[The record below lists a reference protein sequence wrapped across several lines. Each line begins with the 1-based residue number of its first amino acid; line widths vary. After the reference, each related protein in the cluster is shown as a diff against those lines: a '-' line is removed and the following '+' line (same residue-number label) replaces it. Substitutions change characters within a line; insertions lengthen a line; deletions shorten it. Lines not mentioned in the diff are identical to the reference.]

1 MLRAVTISIVIGT
14 FLIGSYYVA
23 ASSFV
28 QPEQKNKLGMELAEI
43 RPDLTYEKFIALSE
57 DQKSFLVQNMPMSTR
72 NLILDEARNNPS
84 FAAESKDLITAQ
96 SGATELR
103 MIKLTQISGIKG
115 YDADGTASVFVSGSM
130 TFLRLQDFGV
140 ASGIDQRLYLT
151 KDGTILT
158 GIDIGPLKASQ
169 GDQNYDITSVD
180 HDTYN
185 VLIIY
190 SRPFDLYYAYAKFI
204 KTE

>member
-1 MLRAVTISIVIGT
+1 MLKAVTISVIIGT
-14 FLIGSYYVA
+14 FLIGSYYVV

-28 QPEQKNKLGMELAEI
+28 QPEQQNKLGMALAEI
-43 RPDLTYEKFIALSE
+43 QPDLTYAKFIALSE
-57 DQKSFLVQNMPMSTR
+57 DQKSFLVQNMPTNTR

-84 FAAESKDLITAQ
+84 FAAENKDLMTAQ
-96 SGATELR
+96 SGVTELR
-103 MIKLTQISGIKG
+103 MIKLTQMSGIKG
-115 YDADGTASVFVSGSM
+115 YDADGTASVFVSGDM

-151 KDGTILT
+151 KDGTIHT

-190 SRPFDLYYAYAKFI
+190 SEPFDLYYAYAKFI

>member
-1 MLRAVTISIVIGT
+1 MLRAVTISVVIGT
-14 FLIGSYYVA
+14 FLIGSYYVVSA
-23 ASSFV
+23 SFV
-28 QPEQKNKLGMELAEI
+28 PPEQQNKLGLALSEI
-43 RPDLTYEKFIALSE
+43 QPDLTYEKFLTLSE
-57 DQKSFLVQNMPMSTR
+57 GEKSFLIQNMPSSTR

-84 FAAESKDLITAQ
+84 FTAESKDMMIEQ
-96 SGATELR
+96 SGATDLR

-115 YDADGTASVFVSGSM
+115 YDAEGTASVFVSGGM

-140 ASGIDQRLYLT
+140 AGGIDQRVYLT
-151 KDGTILT
+151 KDGTIQT

-180 HDTYN
+180 HDTYD

>member
-1 MLRAVTISIVIGT
+1 MLRTVTISVIIGT

-23 ASSFV
+23 VSSFV
-28 QPEQKNKLGMELAEI
+28 QPEQQNKLGMALSDI
-43 RPDLTYEKFIALSE
+43 QPDLTYEKFIALSE
-57 DQKSFLVQNMPMSTR
+57 DQKSFLVQNMPSSTR
-72 NLILDEARNNPS
+72 NLILDEARDNPS
-84 FAAESKDLITAQ
+84 FAAESKDLITEQ

-103 MIKLTQISGIKG
+103 MIKLTQVSGIKG
-115 YDADGTASVFVSGSM
+115 YDADGTASVFVSDGM

-140 ASGIDQRLYLT
+140 AGGIDQRLYLT
-151 KDGTILT
+151 KDGTIQT

-180 HDTYN
+180 HDAYN